1 MKYPFIDFDFIFKE
15 LSRDIQSFRKIKYFR
30 QMKPVCI
37 VLFSLFVAFT
47 SCNES
52 GKTDKSLLPNSVG
65 NINALQIITPNDLWN
80 GIVGEAIR
88 NNFAAPTDGL
98 PQDEPLFSMNQMPPE
113 AFTGFARSNRLFLY
127 VTLSDENK
135 ATIATDEYAKPQ
147 SGAVIMATS
156 EEELVELINKNSAK
170 IIEAFH
176 ASEIK
181 ERQRRTAISLMKTDS
196 LKKVMGVSLQ
206 IPSAYRIA
214 KATDS
219 FFWLRKDLKDGT
231 TNILV
236 YEVPMDMIK
245 NDSTAVGDII
255 KIRDSIGSRLLPV
268 EDDGQFITED
278 AYAPYLFIT
287 KIDGKFAYETK
298 GTWEVKDDWMGG
310 PFVNYA
316 VRDEKNNRYLILEGF
331 TYAPA
336 VAKRD
341 LQFEL
346 ESILNSAKIE

>member
-1 MKYPFIDFDFIFKE
+1 MKLFTIA
-15 LSRDIQSFRKIKYFR
+15 
-30 QMKPVCI
+30 
-37 VLFSLFVAFT
+37 LFSLFIAFT
-47 SCNES
+47 SCNNS
-52 GKTDKSLLPNSVG
+52 GTKDKSLVPNSVG
-65 NINALQIITPNDLWN
+65 NINSLQIITPNDLWN
-80 GIVGEAIR
+80 GVVGEAIR

-98 PQDEPLFSMNQMPPE
+98 PQDEPLFSMNQMPPD

-127 VTLSDENK
+127 VVLSNEDK
-135 ATIATDEYAKPQ
+135 VTIATDEYAKPQ
-147 SGAVIMATS
+147 AGALIKATS
-156 EEELVELINKNSAK
+156 EEKLVELINKNASQ
-170 IIEAFH
+170 IIASFH

-181 ERQRRTAISLMKTDS
+181 ERQRRTAISLMKSDS

-219 FFWLRKDLKDGT
+219 FFWMRKDLKDGT

-236 YEVPMDMIK
+236 YQVPLSMIT

-255 KIRDSIGSRLLPV
+255 KIRDSIGSKLLPV

-278 AYAPYLFIT
+278 AYAPYLFTT

-331 TYAPA
+331 TYAPS
-336 VAKRD
+336 VSKRD

-346 ESILNSAKIE
+346 ESILHSAKIE

>member
-1 MKYPFIDFDFIFKE
+1 MKIINIA
-15 LSRDIQSFRKIKYFR
+15 LLALI
-30 QMKPVCI
+30 
-37 VLFSLFVAFT
+37 VAFS
-47 SCNES
+47 SCNS
-52 GKTDKSLLPNSVG
+52 GGKKDKSLVPNSVG

-98 PQDEPLFSMNQMPPE
+98 PQDEPLFSMNQMSPE
-113 AFTGFARSNRLFLY
+113 SFTGFARSNRLFLY
-127 VTLSDENK
+127 VVLSDEDK
-135 ATIATDEYAKPQ
+135 VSITTDEYAKPQ
-147 SGAVIMATS
+147 EGAIIKATS
-156 EEELVELINKNSAK
+156 EEKLVELINKNAPQ
-170 IIEAFH
+170 IIEKFQ

-196 LKKVMGVSLQ
+196 LKKAMGVTMQ

-219 FFWLRKDLKDGT
+219 FFWMRKDLKDGT

-236 YEVPMDMIK
+236 YQVPLSMID

-255 KIRDSIGSRLLPV
+255 KIRDSVGSKLLPV
-268 EDDGQFITED
+268 EDDGQFVTED
-278 AYAPYLFIT
+278 AYAPYLFTT

-336 VAKRD
+336 VSKRD

-346 ESILNSAKIE
+346 ESILKSAKIE

>member
-1 MKYPFIDFDFIFKE
+1 MKVFHIA
-15 LSRDIQSFRKIKYFR
+15 
-30 QMKPVCI
+30 
-37 VLFSLFVAFT
+37 LFSIFIAFT
-47 SCNES
+47 SCNE
-52 GKTDKSLLPNSVG
+52 GGTKDKSLLPNSVG
-65 NINALQIITPNDLWN
+65 NINSLQIITSNDLWT
-80 GIVGEAIR
+80 GVVGEAIR

-127 VTLSDENK
+127 VVLSDEDK

-147 SGAVIMATS
+147 AGGVIKATS
-156 EEELVELINKNSAK
+156 EEKLVELINKNAAK

-176 ASEIK
+176 AREIK

-196 LKKVMGVSLQ
+196 LKKVMGVSMQ

-236 YEVPMDMIK
+236 YEVPLNMIE
-245 NDSTAVGDII
+245 NDSTAISDII

-268 EDDGQFITED
+268 EDDDKFITED
-278 AYAPYLFIT
+278 AYAPYLFKT
-287 KIDGKFAYETK
+287 TIDGRFAYETK
-298 GTWEVKDDWMGG
+298 GTWEVKDALMGG
-310 PFVNYA
+310 PFINYA
-316 VRDEKNNRYLILEGF
+316 IKDEKNNRYLILEGF

-336 VAKRD
+336 AAKRD

-346 ESILNSAKIE
+346 ESILTSAKID

>member
-1 MKYPFIDFDFIFKE
+1 MKIINIA
-15 LSRDIQSFRKIKYFR
+15 LLALI
-30 QMKPVCI
+30 
-37 VLFSLFVAFT
+37 VAFS
-47 SCNES
+47 SCNGG
-52 GKTDKSLLPNSVG
+52 GKKDKSLVPNSVG

-98 PQDEPLFSMNQMPPE
+98 PQDEPLFSMNQMSPE
-113 AFTGFARSNRLFLY
+113 SFTGFARSNRLFLY
-127 VTLSDENK
+127 VVLSDEDK
-135 ATIATDEYAKPQ
+135 VSITTDEYAKPQ
-147 SGAVIMATS
+147 AGAIIKATS
-156 EEELVELINKNSAK
+156 EEKLVELINKNAPQ
-170 IIEAFH
+170 IIEKFQT
-176 ASEIK
+176 SEIK
-181 ERQRRTAISLMKTDS
+181 ERQRRTAISLMKIDS
-196 LKKVMGVSLQ
+196 LKKAMGVTMQ

-219 FFWLRKDLKDGT
+219 FFWMRKDLKDGT

-236 YEVPMDMIK
+236 YQVPLSMID

-255 KIRDSIGSRLLPV
+255 KIRDSVGSKLLPV
-268 EDDGQFITED
+268 EDDGQFVTED
-278 AYAPYLFIT
+278 AYAPYLFTT

-336 VAKRD
+336 VSKRD

-346 ESILNSAKIE
+346 ESILKSAKIE

>member
-1 MKYPFIDFDFIFKE
+1 T
-15 LSRDIQSFRKIKYFR
+15 SFLMRLFN
-30 QMKPVCI
+30 I
-37 VLFSLFVAFT
+37 VLFSIFIAFT

-52 GKTDKSLLPNSVG
+52 GQKDKSLLPESVG
-65 NINALQIITPNDLWN
+65 NINVLQIVTPNDLWT

-98 PQDEPLFSMNQMPPE
+98 PQDEPLYSMNQMPPE
-113 AFTGFARSNRLFLY
+113 QFTGFARSNRLFLY
-127 VTLSDENK
+127 VDLSDEDK
-135 ATIATDEYAKPQ
+135 ATIDTNEYAKPQ
-147 SGAVIMATS
+147 VGGVIKATS
-156 EEELVELINKNSAK
+156 EEKLVELINKNSAK

-181 ERQRRTAISLMKTDS
+181 ERQRRTSISLMKIDS
-196 LKKVMGVSLQ
+196 LKNVMGVSLK

-236 YEVPMDMIK
+236 YQVPLTMIQ

-268 EDDGQFITED
+268 EDEGQFITED

-316 VRDEKNNRYLILEGF
+316 VRDGK
-331 TYAPA
+331 
-336 VAKRD
+336 
-341 LQFEL
+341 
-346 ESILNSAKIE
+346 